1 MAEFWSYFENGIWHI
16 FNIFAC
22 HHILFLTVLTVPYV
36 LKDWKKLLVLIS
48 LFTLGN
54 LLALALSVYGV
65 VIIKG
70 KLISLLIPAIIFL
83 IALFNLFSG
92 KLSKPL
98 NVNVV
103 GFVTLTFGILHG
115 LDISNLFN
123 SLSKSSNQIKFL
135 SIAEFSFGVEAA
147 QAIVVFLV
155 LLFTYVCQTFL
166 RFSKRDCTLVLS
178 SFVIGVVLPII
189 MKNEIWERLH

>member
-103 GFVTLTFGILHG
+103 AFVTLTFGILHG

-123 SLSKSSNQIKFL
+123 SLKSSNQTKFL
-135 SIAEFSFGVEAA
+135 SIAEFSLGVEAA

-155 LLFTYVCQTFL
+155 LLFTYVCQTFF

>member
-1 MAEFWSYFENGIWHI
+1 MTELWSYFENGIWHI
-16 FNIFAC
+16 FNIFTC

-36 LKDWKKLLVLIS
+36 LKDWKKLLLLIS
-48 LFTLGN
+48 IFTLGN
-54 LLALALSVYGV
+54 LLALVLSVFGV

-70 KLISLLIPAIIFL
+70 KLISLLVPMIILL

-98 NVNVV
+98 NINVV
-103 GFVTLTFGILHG
+103 GFVSLTFGVLHG

-123 SLSKSSNQIKFL
+123 SLSKSSNQTKIL
-135 SIAEFSFGVEAA
+135 SISEFSLGIEAA
-147 QAIVVFLV
+147 QIIVVFLV

-189 MKNEIWERLH
+189 MKNEIWNR

>member
-1 MAEFWSYFENGIWHI
+1 MAEFWSYFENGIRHI
-16 FNIFAC
+16 FNIFVC

-36 LKDWKKLLVLIS
+36 LKDWKKLLLLIS
-48 LFTLGN
+48 IFTLGN
-54 LLALALSVYGV
+54 LLALALSVFGV

-70 KLISLLIPAIIFL
+70 QLISLLISIIILL

-98 NVNVV
+98 NINVV
-103 GFVTLTFGILHG
+103 GFISLTFGVLHG

-123 SLSKSSNQIKFL
+123 SLSKSSNQTKFL
-135 SIAEFSFGVEAA
+135 TIAEFSLGIEAA
-147 QAIVVFLV
+147 QIIAVFLV
-155 LLFTYVCQTFL
+155 LLFTYFFQTFL

-189 MKNEIWERLH
+189 MKNEIWDRFY

>member
-1 MAEFWSYFENGIWHI
+1 
-16 FNIFAC
+16 
-22 HHILFLTVLTVPYV
+22 VPYV
-36 LKDWKKLLVLIS
+36 LKDWKKLLLLIS
-48 LFTLGN
+48 IFTLGN
-54 LLALALSVYGV
+54 LLALVLSVFGV

-70 KLISLLIPAIIFL
+70 KLISLLVPMIILL

-103 GFVTLTFGILHG
+103 GFVSLTFGVLHG

-123 SLSKSSNQIKFL
+123 SLSKSSNQTKFL
-135 SIAEFSFGVEAA
+135 SISEFSLGIEAA
-147 QAIVVFLV
+147 QIIVVFLV

-189 MKNEIWERLH
+189 MKNEIWNR

>member
-1 MAEFWSYFENGIWHI
+1 MTELWSYFENGIWHI

-36 LKDWKKLLVLIS
+36 LKDWKKLLLLIS
-48 LFTLGN
+48 IFTLGN
-54 LLALALSVYGV
+54 LLALVLSVFGV

-70 KLISLLIPAIIFL
+70 KLISLLVPMIILL

-103 GFVTLTFGILHG
+103 GFVSLTFGVLHG

-123 SLSKSSNQIKFL
+123 SLSKSANQTKFL
-135 SIAEFSFGVEAA
+135 SISEFSLGIEAA
-147 QAIVVFLV
+147 QIIVVFLV

-189 MKNEIWERLH
+189 MKNEIWNR

>member
-16 FNIFAC
+16 LNLFVC
-22 HHILFLTVLTVPYV
+22 KHKLFLIVLTVPYAF
-36 LKDWKKLLVLIS
+36 KDWKKLLVLIS
-48 LFTLGN
+48 IFTLGN
-54 LLALALSVYGV
+54 LLALTVSVFGV
-65 VIIKG
+65 VIVKG
-70 KLISLLIPAIIFL
+70 HLISLLVPIIIVL

-103 GFVTLTFGILHG
+103 GFVSLTFGVLHG
-115 LDISNLFN
+115 LDISSLFN
-123 SLSKSSNQIKFL
+123 SLSKSMVKTKFFT
-135 SIAEFSFGVEAA
+135 IAEFSLGIEVA
-147 QAIVVFLV
+147 QIIVVFLV

-178 SFVIGVVLPII
+178 SFVIGIVLPMIV
-189 MKNEIWERLH
+189 KNDLWKYLN